1 MISCTAFAPSWP
13 FPAFTQRGIA
23 VFEALQFCGRGRPR
37 NERPPRKED
46 MNARTPGNL
55 ATGPSASGLLN
66 GLLVIGLGVL
76 ACGCAG
82 PRTPTAPSTEAGLH
96 CVDDSLVC
104 RERRQAALAALL
116 ADRERSWINR
126 PPDAAAYASGVRLF
140 AYKKRKGELTC
151 RELAIGVSEARGA
164 RSTLRAASDQ
174 LTPGQ
179 IARGAMLGD
188 EIEKELKRERRR
200 RCKT

>member
-1 MISCTAFAPSWP
+1 MSSRDTGSPS
-13 FPAFTQRGIA
+13 A
-23 VFEALQFCGRGRPR
+23 
-37 NERPPRKED
+37 
-46 MNARTPGNL
+46 
-55 ATGPSASGLLN
+55 GPSASGLLN
-66 GLLVIGLGVL
+66 GLVVIGLAVL

-82 PRTPTAPSTEAGLH
+82 PKAQPTTPAAAGLS

-104 RERRQAALAALL
+104 RQRREAALGTLL
-116 ADRERSWINR
+116 ADKERTWINQ

-151 RELAIGVSEARGA
+151 AELAIGVSEAKAA
-164 RSTLRAASDQ
+164 RSTLRAASDR

-188 EIEKELKRERRR
+188 EIEKELNRERRK